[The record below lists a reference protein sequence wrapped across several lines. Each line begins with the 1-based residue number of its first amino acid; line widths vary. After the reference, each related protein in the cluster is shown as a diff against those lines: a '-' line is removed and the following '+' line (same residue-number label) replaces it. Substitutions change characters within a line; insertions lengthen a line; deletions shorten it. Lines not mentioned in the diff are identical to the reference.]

1 MRVEFKPSFLIAF
14 AVLTASVAVTYG
26 LERGLLA
33 GAILTASLYLHEA
46 AHAVMSLRRGVRV
59 TAIGL
64 SAMGGY
70 TIRARSADWVTEAQ
84 SAISGPLVN
93 LLLAWMF
100 MRMGGGYWQWLGSAN
115 LVLGVSNL
123 IPFPGSDGGRLWN
136 ALLAPIISSR
146 PRKSTSFPNT

>member
-14 AVLTASVAVTYG
+14 VVLSATVAVSFG

-33 GAILTASLYLHEA
+33 GAVLTACLYLHEA
-46 AHAVMSLRRGVRV
+46 GHAMMSLRRSVRV

-64 SAMGGY
+64 SVKGGY
-70 TIRARSADWVTEAQ
+70 TVRADSGDWVTEAQ

-100 MRMGGGYWQWLGSAN
+100 TRIGGVYWRWLGTAN

-123 IPFPGSDGGRLWN
+123 IPFRGSDGWRLWR
-136 ALLAPIISSR
+136 ALLSPVTR
-146 PRKSTSFPNT
+146 PKES